1 MAKSTFNQII
11 QKYREQATSKRRMG
25 EDFERLIRDY
35 LMTTKL
41 YASKFAKVWMWEDF
55 PYRKDF
61 GGQDTGIDLV
71 AYTYEGTY
79 WAIQCKFFSE
89 DSSIQKADVDS
100 FLATSSRTFVNE
112 DLEDIGFS
120 NRLWVS
126 TTNKWSKNAED
137 AIQNQN
143 PPVSRISLSYL
154 EEDEVDW
161 AKLDQGIFGQKSRPV
176 VHKLFDHQQE
186 ALDAT
191 HEHFK
196 HSNRGK
202 LIMACGTGKT
212 FTSLKIAE
220 NETGDKGLVLFLVP
234 SIALLGQTLREW
246 TQHSTKDIHPICIC
260 SDSRISRQEKHGDD
274 DAISIVDLALPASTD
289 INNILGQL
297 NSSLDRNGMTVVFS
311 TYQSIEVIANAQ
323 KAYQAQEGKEHP
335 GVFDLVICDEAHRTT
350 GVKLKDEDASAFT
363 KVHYDENVEAHK
375 RLYMTATPRLY
386 SESAKDKASESDAVL
401 CSMDDETVYGPEIYR
416 IGFGEAVDRNL
427 LSDYKVL
434 VLTIGE
440 DKISPTLQRILSQD
454 DVTIEADDLPKMI
467 GCING
472 LSKRLLGDADII
484 KASDPEPMRRAVAF
498 CQTIKKSKA
507 TTELFEECA
516 ELYRDDLPS
525 NEQKEVVRVSAQ
537 HIDGTMSAP
546 EREEKLS
553 WLKSVS
559 DDDMECRMLT
569 NVRCLSE
576 GVDVPSLDSVL
587 FLSSRN
593 SQVDV
598 VQSVG
603 RVMRK
608 SPGKKYGYIII
619 PVVIPVGVDAAVALE
634 KSDRFKVVWDV
645 LNALRSHDDR
655 FEATINQI
663 ELNKNKPK
671 QILIG
676 DGGAG
681 DEFSDGDGIAREDRE
696 KYNATSEQ
704 LAKQLNLQFEE
715 MQSTFFA
722 RMVEK
727 VGNKRYWE
735 QWARDV
741 AQIAQEHIAHIM
753 HLIKTDER
761 ARKAFDEFLSGLHK
775 NINPSVSEQ
784 EAVDM
789 LAQHIITKPV
799 FEALFDDF
807 SFVENNPISK
817 SMQRVMDSIEDKV
830 ADKDN
835 VKLQRF
841 YDSVRRRAKGIDNAE
856 GKQKIVIELYE
867 KFFKTAFP
875 KTVEQLGIVY
885 TPVEVVDFIIHSVE
899 DVLQKEF
906 NRSISDENIHILD
919 PFTGTGTFITRL
931 LSSGLIKP
939 EDLDRKYMKELHAN
953 EIVLLAYYIASVNIE
968 NTYHD
973 LSKSKDYH
981 SFNGICLTD
990 TFQLGETADGE
1001 KLFSEIFPQNSE
1013 RVIEQQKQPIKV
1025 IIGNPPYSVG
1035 QKNVNDNTM
1044 NKPYIKLDTKINMTY
1059 GSHTKSTN
1067 TNSLYDTYIK
1077 AFRWATDRLGDKDGV
1092 VAFITNG
1099 NWLNNNSMDGFRKCI
1114 KKDFSSIYVLNL
1126 RGGIKGLIGDQAKR
1140 EGQNVFDITT
1150 AVSITILVK
1159 KKLSQACTIKYLE
1172 VNDYLTRSEKLTF
1185 LLSKKSLEGISKW
1198 KTIQPNK
1205 YGDWLNQRS
1214 TDFIKFIPI
1223 GDKKEDIEKTF
1234 FTNLYSRGVSTARD
1248 AWCYH
1253 SSISK
1258 LKEKMNQTIDFY
1270 NDERKRVQAI
1280 LKNDSRKKIDE
1291 LLTYDT
1297 TKITW
1302 NVELRRY
1309 LEKNIQYQFS
1319 SDKIYTSLY
1328 RPFFKQYL
1336 YLSERFTQRRYQ
1348 MPQIYPKNSSEN
1360 VMICISGV
1368 GGVKYFTPFISDNIA
1383 DLHLMD
1389 SSTQCFPLYW
1399 YEDIEESKG
1408 KTADL
1413 FDEAPK
1419 ENSERYVRREGI
1431 SDFALKTACKQY
1443 KTSDISK
1450 EDIFYY
1456 VYGFLHSEDYRSAF
1470 DADLKKML
1478 ARIPFVESYDDF
1490 RAFEKA
1496 GRELAHYHL
1505 NYEDIPAYSGVE
1517 VEYKK
1522 GKDEADYTVTKLRF
1536 AKKRVE
1542 GKSVN
1547 DRSTIIYNKHITIK
1561 NIPEEAYDYEV
1572 NGRSAIEWIIDRY
1585 QVRTDKK
1592 SGITNDPNDWGREH
1606 GNERYILD
1614 LLLSVITVSM
1624 ESVRIVKS
1632 LPKLDFKE

>member
-196 HSNRGK
+196 HLNRGK

-297 NSSLDRNGMTVVFS
+297 NSSLDRKGMTVVFS

-323 KAYQAQEGKEHP
+323 KAYQAQEGKEHS

-401 CSMDDETVYGPEIYR
+401 CSMDDEAVYGPEIYR

-525 NEQKEVVRVSAQ
+525 NEQKEVVHVSAQ

-973 LSKSKDYH
+973 LSKSKDYY

-990 TFQLGETADGE
+990 TFQLSETADGE

-1013 RVIEQQKQPIKV
+1013 RVMEQQKQPIKV

-1035 QKNVNDNTM
+1035 QKSANDNAQNQEYPTLDSRVAQTYAEHSNAT
-1044 NKPYIKLDTKINMTY
+1044 NK
-1059 GSHTKSTN
+1059 
-1067 TNSLYDTYIK
+1067 NSLYDSYIK
-1077 AFRWATDRLGDKDGV
+1077 AFRWASDRLDKNSGGV
-1092 VAFITNG
+1092 LAFVTNG
-1099 NWLNNNSMDGFRKCI
+1099 AWIDGNAMDGFRKSI
-1114 KKDFSSIYVLNL
+1114 ETEFSSIYVFNL
-1126 RGGIKGLIGDQAKR
+1126 RGNARTQSELRRKEAGNVFGSGSRTPIAITLLVKNPQAKVDKATIHYHDIGDYLSQK
-1140 EGQNVFDITT
+1140 E
-1150 AVSITILVK
+1150 
-1159 KKLSQACTIKYLE
+1159 KLSIIK
-1172 VNDYLTRSEKLTF
+1172 DF
-1185 LLSKKSLEGISKW
+1185 KSIDNPSMKW
-1198 KTIQPNK
+1198 RTLQPNK
-1205 YGDWLNQRS
+1205 HGDWINLRS
-1214 TDFIKFIPI
+1214 DVFENFIQL
-1223 GDKKEDIEKTF
+1223 GDKDDKKNNKTF
-1234 FTNLYSRGVSTARD
+1234 FVPYYSNGVKTNRD
-1248 AWCYH
+1248 AWCYN
-1253 SSISK
+1253 SSLIS
-1258 LKEKMNQTIDFY
+1258 LQ
-1270 NDERKRVQAI
+1270 
-1280 LKNDSRKKIDE
+1280 
-1291 LLTYDT
+1291 
-1297 TKITW
+1297 
-1302 NVELRRY
+1302 
-1309 LEKNIQYQFS
+1309 KNITQTLEYYNKQRVKYHS
-1319 SDKIYTSLY
+1319 LDNQPSNKISDCVESNITQISWSDGLFNYLKRNNALEFEDKNVVESIY
-1328 RPFFKQYL
+1328 RPFFKQYGYYGRSL
-1336 YLSERFTQRRYQ
+1336 NERVYQ
-1348 MPQIYPKNSSEN
+1348 MPKVFPDGNFEN
-1360 VMICISGV
+1360 LIICVPGIGNNKDFSCLISNRIV
-1368 GGVKYFTPFISDNIA
+1368 
-1383 DLHLMD
+1383 DLGIQ
-1389 SSTQCFPLYW
+1389 SASQCFPLYW
-1399 YEDIEESKG
+1399 YEENSNDLLDLFKG
-1408 KTADL
+1408 NATDKYTRRDGVSDFIAKEARVKYGHKTA
-1413 FDEAPK
+1413 
-1419 ENSERYVRREGI
+1419 
-1431 SDFALKTACKQY
+1431 
-1443 KTSDISK
+1443 K
-1450 EDIFYY
+1450 EDIFFY
-1456 VYGFLHSEDYRSAF
+1456 VYGILHSPDYRKEF
-1470 DADLKKML
+1470 EADLKKML
-1478 ARIPFVESYDDF
+1478 PRLPLVDKVDDF
-1490 RAFEKA
+1490 WAFSKA

-1505 NYEDIPAYSGVE
+1505 NYEDIPAYSGVD

-1547 DRSTIIYNKHITIK
+1547 DRSAIIYNKHITIK

-1624 ESVRIVKS
+1624 ESVRIIKS
-1632 LPKLDFKE
+1632 LPKLDFEE

>member
-1 MAKSTFNQII
+1 MTKSTFNQII

-41 YASKFAKVWMWEDF
+41 YASKFAKVWLWEEF
-55 PYRKDF
+55 PFRKDF

-79 WAIQCKFFSE
+79 WAIQCKFFSK

-161 AKLDQGIFGQKSRPV
+161 AKLDQGIFGQESRPV
-176 VHKLFDHQQE
+176 VHKLYDHQQE

-196 HSNRGK
+196 HLNRGK

-246 TQHSTKDIHPICIC
+246 TQHSTKDIQPICIC

-297 NSSLDRNGMTVVFS
+297 NSSLDRKGMTVVFS

-323 KAYQAQEGKEHP
+323 KAYQAQEGKEHS

-401 CSMDDETVYGPEIYR
+401 CSMDDEAVYGPEIYR

-440 DKISPTLQRILSQD
+440 DKVSPTLQCILSQD

-516 ELYRDDLPS
+516 ELYRSDLPS
-525 NEQKEVVRVSAQ
+525 NEQKEVVHVSAQ

-559 DDDMECRMLT
+559 DDDMECRILT

-681 DEFSDGDGIAREDRE
+681 DEFDGSDGTVREDSVT
-696 KYNATSEQ
+696 YNATSKQ

-741 AQIAQEHIAHIM
+741 AQIAQEHIAHII
-753 HLIKTDER
+753 HLIKTDEK

-1035 QKNVNDNTM
+1035 QKSASDNAQNQSYKALEKRIEDTYIANVDLTQ
-1044 NKPYIKLDTKINMTY
+1044 KR
-1059 GSHTKSTN
+1059 
-1067 TNSLYDTYIK
+1067 SLYDSYIK
-1077 AFRWATDRLGDKDGV
+1077 AFRWATDRVKEDGV
-1092 VAFITNG
+1092 VAFVTNG
-1099 NWLNNNSMDGFRKCI
+1099 NWINSNSGAGVRRCFEKE
-1114 KKDFSSIYVLNL
+1114 FSSIYVFDL
-1126 RGGIKGLIGDQAKR
+1126 RGNARKQGEERKKEGGGVFGMGSRTPVTITLLVKNSLKKQDKCEVYYYDIGDYLSR
-1140 EGQNVFDITT
+1140 EEKLKIIANY
-1150 AVSITILVK
+1150 VSID
-1159 KKLSQACTIKYLE
+1159 KLPTKRIK
-1172 VNDYLTRSEKLTF
+1172 
-1185 LLSKKSLEGISKW
+1185 
-1198 KTIQPNK
+1198 PNQ
-1205 YGDWLNQRS
+1205 YGDWLNKRS
-1214 TDFIKFIPI
+1214 DLFLDFIEL
-1223 GDKKEDIEKTF
+1223 GNDKCYSAKAIFNQYSNGLKT
-1234 FTNLYSRGVSTARD
+1234 NRD
-1248 AWCYH
+1248 AWIYD
-1253 SSISK
+1253 SSESGLISN
-1258 LKEKMNQTIDFY
+1258 LSGLISFY
-1270 NDERKRVQAI
+1270 NKRVRDFSESDLRDINKFVSKDDTTQI
-1280 LKNDSRKKIDE
+1280 SWTLGLKNKAKSH
-1291 LLTYDT
+1291 
-1297 TKITW
+1297 TKIEFDNEAIT
-1302 NVELRRY
+1302 
-1309 LEKNIQYQFS
+1309 
-1319 SDKIYTSLY
+1319 TSLY
-1328 RPFFKQYL
+1328 RPYFKQKCYYSRDL
-1336 YLSERFTQRRYQ
+1336 NEVVGTN
-1348 MPQIYPKNSSEN
+1348 PKIFPLNSTLNN
-1360 VMICISGV
+1360 VVISINGV
-1368 GGVKYFTPFISDNIA
+1368 GSSKPF
-1383 DLHLMD
+1383 
-1389 SSTQCFPLYW
+1389 STLITECLPDIQLAFNGQCFPLYW

-1431 SDFALKTACKQY
+1431 SDFALNTACKQY

-1478 ARIPFVESYDDF
+1478 ARIPFVESYEDF

-1561 NIPEEAYDYEV
+1561 NIPEEAYNYEV

-1632 LPKLDFKE
+1632 LPKLDFEE

>member
-55 PYRKDF
+55 PYRKAF

-100 FLATSSRTFVNE
+100 FLATSNRTFVNE

-196 HSNRGK
+196 HLNRGK

-297 NSSLDRNGMTVVFS
+297 NSSLDRKGMTVVFS

-323 KAYQAQEGKEHP
+323 KAYQAQEGKEHS

-619 PVVIPVGVDAAVALE
+619 PVVIPVGVDAAVSLE

-681 DEFSDGDGIAREDRE
+681 NEFSDGDGIAREDRD

-973 LSKSKDYH
+973 LSKGKDYH
-981 SFNGICLTD
+981 
-990 TFQLGETADGE
+990 
-1001 KLFSEIFPQNSE
+1001 
-1013 RVIEQQKQPIKV
+1013 
-1025 IIGNPPYSVG
+1025 
-1035 QKNVNDNTM
+1035 
-1044 NKPYIKLDTKINMTY
+1044 
-1059 GSHTKSTN
+1059 
-1067 TNSLYDTYIK
+1067 
-1077 AFRWATDRLGDKDGV
+1077 
-1092 VAFITNG
+1092 
-1099 NWLNNNSMDGFRKCI
+1099 
-1114 KKDFSSIYVLNL
+1114 
-1126 RGGIKGLIGDQAKR
+1126 
-1140 EGQNVFDITT
+1140 
-1150 AVSITILVK
+1150 
-1159 KKLSQACTIKYLE
+1159 
-1172 VNDYLTRSEKLTF
+1172 
-1185 LLSKKSLEGISKW
+1185 
-1198 KTIQPNK
+1198 
-1205 YGDWLNQRS
+1205 
-1214 TDFIKFIPI
+1214 
-1223 GDKKEDIEKTF
+1223 
-1234 FTNLYSRGVSTARD
+1234 
-1248 AWCYH
+1248 
-1253 SSISK
+1253 
-1258 LKEKMNQTIDFY
+1258 
-1270 NDERKRVQAI
+1270 
-1280 LKNDSRKKIDE
+1280 
-1291 LLTYDT
+1291 
-1297 TKITW
+1297 
-1302 NVELRRY
+1302 
-1309 LEKNIQYQFS
+1309 
-1319 SDKIYTSLY
+1319 
-1328 RPFFKQYL
+1328 
-1336 YLSERFTQRRYQ
+1336 
-1348 MPQIYPKNSSEN
+1348 
-1360 VMICISGV
+1360 
-1368 GGVKYFTPFISDNIA
+1368 
-1383 DLHLMD
+1383 
-1389 SSTQCFPLYW
+1389 
-1399 YEDIEESKG
+1399 
-1408 KTADL
+1408 
-1413 FDEAPK
+1413 
-1419 ENSERYVRREGI
+1419 
-1431 SDFALKTACKQY
+1431 
-1443 KTSDISK
+1443 
-1450 EDIFYY
+1450 
-1456 VYGFLHSEDYRSAF
+1456 
-1470 DADLKKML
+1470 
-1478 ARIPFVESYDDF
+1478 
-1490 RAFEKA
+1490 
-1496 GRELAHYHL
+1496 
-1505 NYEDIPAYSGVE
+1505 
-1517 VEYKK
+1517 
-1522 GKDEADYTVTKLRF
+1522 
-1536 AKKRVE
+1536 
-1542 GKSVN
+1542 
-1547 DRSTIIYNKHITIK
+1547 
-1561 NIPEEAYDYEV
+1561 
-1572 NGRSAIEWIIDRY
+1572 
-1585 QVRTDKK
+1585 
-1592 SGITNDPNDWGREH
+1592 
-1606 GNERYILD
+1606 
-1614 LLLSVITVSM
+1614 
-1624 ESVRIVKS
+1624 
-1632 LPKLDFKE
+1632 

>member
-196 HSNRGK
+196 HLNRGK

-297 NSSLDRNGMTVVFS
+297 NSSLDRKGMTVVFS

-323 KAYQAQEGKEHP
+323 KAYQAQEGKEHS

-525 NEQKEVVRVSAQ
+525 NEQKEVVHVSAQ

-676 DGGAG
+676 DGSAG

-973 LSKSKDYH
+973 LSKSKDYY

-990 TFQLGETADGE
+990 TFQLSETADGE

-1013 RVIEQQKQPIKV
+1013 RVMEQQKQPIKV

-1035 QKNVNDNTM
+1035 QKSANDNAQNQEYPTLDSRVAQTYAEHSNAT
-1044 NKPYIKLDTKINMTY
+1044 NK
-1059 GSHTKSTN
+1059 
-1067 TNSLYDTYIK
+1067 NSLYDSYIK
-1077 AFRWATDRLGDKDGV
+1077 AFRWASDRLDKNSGGV
-1092 VAFITNG
+1092 LAFVTNG
-1099 NWLNNNSMDGFRKCI
+1099 AWIDGNAMDGFRKSI
-1114 KKDFSSIYVLNL
+1114 ETEFSSIYVFNL
-1126 RGGIKGLIGDQAKR
+1126 RGNARTQSELRRKEAGNVFGSGSRTPIAITLLVKNPQAKVDKATIHYHDIGDYLSQK
-1140 EGQNVFDITT
+1140 E
-1150 AVSITILVK
+1150 
-1159 KKLSQACTIKYLE
+1159 KLSIIK
-1172 VNDYLTRSEKLTF
+1172 DF
-1185 LLSKKSLEGISKW
+1185 KSIDNPSMKW
-1198 KTIQPNK
+1198 RTLQPNK
-1205 YGDWLNQRS
+1205 HGDWINLRS
-1214 TDFIKFIPI
+1214 DVFENFIQL
-1223 GDKKEDIEKTF
+1223 GDKDDKKNNKTF
-1234 FTNLYSRGVSTARD
+1234 FVPYYSNGVKTNRD
-1248 AWCYH
+1248 AWCYN
-1253 SSISK
+1253 SSLIS
-1258 LKEKMNQTIDFY
+1258 LQ
-1270 NDERKRVQAI
+1270 
-1280 LKNDSRKKIDE
+1280 
-1291 LLTYDT
+1291 
-1297 TKITW
+1297 
-1302 NVELRRY
+1302 
-1309 LEKNIQYQFS
+1309 KNITQTLEYYNKQRVKYHS
-1319 SDKIYTSLY
+1319 LDNQPSNKISDCVESNITQISWSDGLFNYLKRNNALEFEDKNVVESIY
-1328 RPFFKQYL
+1328 RPFFKQYGYYGRSL
-1336 YLSERFTQRRYQ
+1336 NERVYQ
-1348 MPQIYPKNSSEN
+1348 MPKVFPDGNFEN
-1360 VMICISGV
+1360 LIICVPGIGNNKDFSCLISNRIV
-1368 GGVKYFTPFISDNIA
+1368 
-1383 DLHLMD
+1383 DLGIQ
-1389 SSTQCFPLYW
+1389 SASQCFPLYW
-1399 YEDIEESKG
+1399 YEENSNDLLDLFKG
-1408 KTADL
+1408 NATDKYTRRDGVSDFIAKEARVKYGHKTA
-1413 FDEAPK
+1413 
-1419 ENSERYVRREGI
+1419 
-1431 SDFALKTACKQY
+1431 
-1443 KTSDISK
+1443 K
-1450 EDIFYY
+1450 EDIFFY
-1456 VYGFLHSEDYRSAF
+1456 VYGILHSPDYRKEF
-1470 DADLKKML
+1470 EADLKKML
-1478 ARIPFVESYDDF
+1478 PRLPLVDKVDDF
-1490 RAFEKA
+1490 WAFSKA

-1505 NYEDIPAYSGVE
+1505 NYEDIPAYSGVD

-1547 DRSTIIYNKHITIK
+1547 DRSAIIYNKHITIK

-1624 ESVRIVKS
+1624 ESVRIIKS
-1632 LPKLDFKE
+1632 LPKLDFEE

>member
-196 HSNRGK
+196 HLNRGK

-297 NSSLDRNGMTVVFS
+297 NSSLDRKGMTVVFS

-323 KAYQAQEGKEHP
+323 KAYQAQEGKEHS

-375 RLYMTATPRLY
+375 RLYMTATTRLY

-401 CSMDDETVYGPEIYR
+401 CSMDDEAVYGPEIYR

-525 NEQKEVVRVSAQ
+525 NEQKEVVHVSAQ

-973 LSKSKDYH
+973 LSKSKDYY

-990 TFQLGETADGE
+990 TFQLSETADGE

-1013 RVIEQQKQPIKV
+1013 RVMEQQKQPIKV

-1035 QKNVNDNTM
+1035 QKSANDNAQNQEYPTLDSRVAQTYAEHSNAT
-1044 NKPYIKLDTKINMTY
+1044 NK
-1059 GSHTKSTN
+1059 
-1067 TNSLYDTYIK
+1067 NSLYDSYIK
-1077 AFRWATDRLGDKDGV
+1077 AFRWASDRLDKNSGGV
-1092 VAFITNG
+1092 LAFVTNG
-1099 NWLNNNSMDGFRKCI
+1099 AWIDGNAMDGFRKSI
-1114 KKDFSSIYVLNL
+1114 ETEFSSIYVFNL
-1126 RGGIKGLIGDQAKR
+1126 RGNARTQSELRRKEAGNVFGSGSRTPIAITLLVKNPQAKVDKATIHYHDIGDYLSQK
-1140 EGQNVFDITT
+1140 E
-1150 AVSITILVK
+1150 
-1159 KKLSQACTIKYLE
+1159 KLSIIK
-1172 VNDYLTRSEKLTF
+1172 DF
-1185 LLSKKSLEGISKW
+1185 KSIDNPSMKW
-1198 KTIQPNK
+1198 RTLQPNK
-1205 YGDWLNQRS
+1205 HGDWINLRS
-1214 TDFIKFIPI
+1214 DVFENFIQL
-1223 GDKKEDIEKTF
+1223 GDKDDKKNNKTF
-1234 FTNLYSRGVSTARD
+1234 FVPYYSNGVKTNRD
-1248 AWCYH
+1248 AWCYN
-1253 SSISK
+1253 SSLIS
-1258 LKEKMNQTIDFY
+1258 LQ
-1270 NDERKRVQAI
+1270 
-1280 LKNDSRKKIDE
+1280 
-1291 LLTYDT
+1291 
-1297 TKITW
+1297 
-1302 NVELRRY
+1302 
-1309 LEKNIQYQFS
+1309 KNITQTLEYYNKQRVKYHS
-1319 SDKIYTSLY
+1319 LDNQPSNKISDCVESNITQISWSDGLFNYLKRNNALEFEDKNVVESIY
-1328 RPFFKQYL
+1328 RPFFKQYGYYGRSL
-1336 YLSERFTQRRYQ
+1336 NERVYQ
-1348 MPQIYPKNSSEN
+1348 MPKVFPDGNFEN
-1360 VMICISGV
+1360 LIICVPGIGNNKDFSCLISNRIV
-1368 GGVKYFTPFISDNIA
+1368 
-1383 DLHLMD
+1383 DLGIQ
-1389 SSTQCFPLYW
+1389 SASQCFPLYW
-1399 YEDIEESKG
+1399 YEENSNDLLDLFKG
-1408 KTADL
+1408 NATDKYTRRDGVSDFIAKEARVKYGHKTA
-1413 FDEAPK
+1413 
-1419 ENSERYVRREGI
+1419 
-1431 SDFALKTACKQY
+1431 
-1443 KTSDISK
+1443 K
-1450 EDIFYY
+1450 EDIFFY
-1456 VYGFLHSEDYRSAF
+1456 VYGILHSPDYRKEF
-1470 DADLKKML
+1470 EADLKKML
-1478 ARIPFVESYDDF
+1478 PRLPLVDKVDDF
-1490 RAFEKA
+1490 WAFSKA

-1505 NYEDIPAYSGVE
+1505 NYEDIPAYSGVD

-1547 DRSTIIYNKHITIK
+1547 DRSAIIYNKHITIK

-1624 ESVRIVKS
+1624 ESVRIIKS
-1632 LPKLDFKE
+1632 LPKLDFEE